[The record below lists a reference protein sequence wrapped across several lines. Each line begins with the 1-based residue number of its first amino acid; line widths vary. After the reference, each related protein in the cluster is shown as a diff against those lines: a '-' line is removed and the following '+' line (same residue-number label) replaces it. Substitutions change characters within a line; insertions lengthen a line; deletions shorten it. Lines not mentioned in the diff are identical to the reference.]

1 MGGRFKIIK
10 TGAETIQI
18 AAASSIAIS
27 KERYQPNGVDFY
39 MGHGKDGSD
48 QDLRISSRIYMTEK
62 QYEAEEKSIE
72 YASEVGV
79 TGPEIITDIKAD
91 KEPSPQSRESP
102 YEAFHI
108 KGLGIDF
115 TPIWDDDPQK
125 RSYIYLELDLHQ
137 TLDVRSAAIV
147 CGPVN
152 GNGNGKIP
160 GEQDERTDFLP
171 EEEKLLGWPS
181 FPSSYLFS
189 LEPDEKGDL
198 IDTST
203 GEKPT
208 NDKLGESRYQKK
220 AYVLIGYLSK
230 DILADS
236 GSVILFD
243 SKAKDTGLY
252 MSVVGCVE
260 NDLEVS
266 HGLSNETPVLNL
278 SPQFASAQLTSNYFE
293 LSGGGE
299 DE

>member
-10 TGAETIQI
+10 TGSETIQI
-18 AAASSIAIS
+18 AAASSIATS
-27 KERYQPNGVDFY
+27 KERYQPNGADFY
-39 MGHGKDGSD
+39 LGHGKDGSD

-62 QYEAEEKSIE
+62 QLEAEEASIA
-72 YASEVGV
+72 YAAEVGA
-79 TGPEIITDIKAD
+79 TGPESIIDLKAD
-91 KEPSPQSRESP
+91 KAPSPQTRQSP

-115 TPIWDDDPQK
+115 TPIWNDDPQK
-125 RSYIYLELDLHQ
+125 RSYIYLELDLHKS
-137 TLDVRSAAIV
+137 LDVRSAAIV

-152 GNGNGKIP
+152 GNGNGTIP
-160 GEQDERTDFLP
+160 GEEDGRTDFLDG
-171 EEEKLLGWPS
+171 EEKLLGWPS

-189 LEPDEKGDL
+189 LETDEKGDL

-203 GEKPT
+203 GEEPT

-230 DILADS
+230 DTLADS

-243 SKAKDTGLY
+243 SKAKETGLY

-278 SPQFASAQLTSNYFE
+278 SPQFASAQLSSNYFGD
-293 LSGGGE
+293 LGGGE
-299 DE
+299 G